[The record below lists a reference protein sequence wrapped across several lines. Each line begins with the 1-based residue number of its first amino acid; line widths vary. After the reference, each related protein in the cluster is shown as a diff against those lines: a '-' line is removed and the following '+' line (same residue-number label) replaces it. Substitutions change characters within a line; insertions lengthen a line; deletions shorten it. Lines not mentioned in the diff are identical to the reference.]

1 MPTFFPSKN
10 SVYPCKHRALLCET
24 LAALGSQYMKQ
35 AIDSS
40 FPILDDDS
48 NGMDVDKESNA
59 DAKKKD
65 GNDDDDDDDDVFRA
79 KSAFHQMLPKLLKK
93 LDSIASGGTITK
105 DQVAIVE
112 TLSAVCLQSM
122 LGTFLPVK
130 VLHTFERILKATN
143 HWTQYRIARS
153 ASRYKEF

>member
-1 MPTFFPSKN
+1 
-10 SVYPCKHRALLCET
+10 
-24 LAALGSQYMKQ
+24 MKQ
-35 AIDSS
+35 AIDTS

-48 NGMDVDKESNA
+48 NGMDVDEDSTT
-59 DAKKKD
+59 DTKKKR
-65 GNDDDDDDDDVFRA
+65 GPTADDADDDVFRP

-93 LDSIASGGTITK
+93 LDSIASHGTIGK

-130 VLHTFERILKATN
+130 VFDTFERILKATN

-153 ASRYKEF
+153 ASRYSELSTTKRFFFL